1 MTKNLSPDF
10 ADAVRK
16 VERANYHIAE
26 FDAAAER
33 YFSKRPTQVTMT
45 PVVRRGVHGFA
56 VGDRLGFPD
65 KGMALYIGD
74 VVHNLRC
81 ALDYLITACAVHNRK
96 RTNNTEF
103 PFVKA
108 GGRKSDLNKGIYK
121 ARDADPR
128 AEKLV
133 WKARPYPRGNT
144 LLVALNELDR
154 FDKHRLIVAVASQV
168 EVEVTTGGYNEL
180 PMDRLK
186 GMRRK
191 GRTGF
196 MPVKEGYELAL
207 AVDMHFRSEIVF
219 ARGGPLAGK
228 PCLPALKAMSGA
240 VADVIKTFEDEYGT
254 IAFARSLPRTQ
265 R

>member
-1 MTKNLSPDF
+1 MTTNLSPDF

-16 VERANYHIAE
+16 VERANHHIAE

-45 PVVRRGVHGFA
+45 PIVRKGVHGFA

-74 VVHNLRC
+74 AVHNLRC

-96 RTNNTEF
+96 PTNITEF

-108 GGRKSDLNKGIYK
+108 GGRKADLKKGIFK

-128 AEKLV
+128 AAKLV

-154 FDKHRLIVAVASQV
+154 FDKHRLIVPVESQV
-168 EVEVTTGGYNEL
+168 DVEVTTGGYNGL
-180 PMDRLK
+180 SIDRLK
-186 GMRRK
+186 GKRRK
-191 GRTGF
+191 GSTGF
-196 MPVKEGYELAL
+196 MPVKEGYELAV
-207 AVDMHFRSEIVF
+207 AVDMNFRSEIVF
-219 ARGGPLAGK
+219 ARGRPLAGK

-240 VADVIKTFEDEYGT
+240 VADVIEMFEDEYET
-254 IAFARSLPRTQ
+254 IPFSRSLPRA
-265 R
+265 

>member
-1 MTKNLSPDF
+1 VTTNLSPDF

-16 VERANYHIAE
+16 VERANHHIAE

-45 PVVRRGVHGFA
+45 PIVRKGVHGFA

-74 VVHNLRC
+74 AVHNLRC

-96 RTNNTEF
+96 PTNITEF

-108 GGRKSDLNKGIYK
+108 GGRKADLKKGIFK

-128 AEKLV
+128 AAKLV

-154 FDKHRLIVAVASQV
+154 FDKHRLIVPVESQV
-168 EVEVTTGGYNEL
+168 DVEVTTGGYNGL
-180 PMDRLK
+180 SIDRLK
-186 GMRRK
+186 GKRRK
-191 GRTGF
+191 GSTGF
-196 MPVKEGYELAL
+196 MPVKEGYELAV
-207 AVDMHFRSEIVF
+207 AVDMNFRSEIVF
-219 ARGGPLAGK
+219 ARGRPLAGK

-240 VADVIKTFEDEYGT
+240 VADVIEMFEDEYET
-254 IAFARSLPRTQ
+254 IPFSRSLPRA
-265 R
+265 